1 MKTTCDICII
11 VSQTEGNT
19 LLFTLP
25 ETSLTSIKPTLQPR
39 LSNQPRF
46 LLSIYDERKYTTDLF
61 LIRQLNLPV
70 ATIHIEAN
78 NGINKLDNST

>member
-1 MKTTCDICII
+1 MKTIRDICII

-19 LLFTLP
+19 LLFTSP
-25 ETSLTSIKPTLQPR
+25 ETSLTSMKPTLQPR
-39 LSNQPRF
+39 LSNQPI
-46 LLSIYDERKYTTDLF
+46 LLSINDERKYTTDLF
-61 LIRQLNLPV
+61 LICKLNLPV

>member
-1 MKTTCDICII
+1 METICDICII
-11 VSQTEGNT
+11 VSQTKGNT

-39 LSNQPRF
+39 LSNQPI